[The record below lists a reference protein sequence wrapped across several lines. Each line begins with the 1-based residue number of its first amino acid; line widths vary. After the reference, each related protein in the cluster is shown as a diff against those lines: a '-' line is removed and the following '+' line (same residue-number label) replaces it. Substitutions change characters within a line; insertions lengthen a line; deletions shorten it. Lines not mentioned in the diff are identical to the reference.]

1 MRRLT
6 TLSLTVPAGH
16 ANLAVATST
25 TTPGTTRG
33 PCGHGHTVA
42 TAGGHHQAVVATTQ
56 H

>member
-6 TLSLTVPAGH
+6 ASSLTVLAGR

-25 TTPGTTRG
+25 TTPGTLRG
-33 PCGHGHTVA
+33 PRGHGHTVA
-42 TAGGHHQAVVATTQ
+42 TAGGHHQAMVATVW